1 VTEAQEAQ
9 RRLFT
14 DLIHRLRICTVL
26 YHVPSRQA
34 AKADLAKREADLEAL
49 KQRHNIGD
57 TD

>member
-1 VTEAQEAQ
+1 MTEAQETR
-9 RRLFT
+9 RRLLT
-14 DLIHRLRICTVL
+14 DLMYCLRIGAVL